1 MKKLILLFILF
12 TFCSS
17 PINSDFSD
25 EFITEITY
33 QNLDGE
39 YVNEDLTNKKTIIV
53 FWADYWG
60 SCRQELPVLEANLNN
75 FNDEYDVIALAH
87 SDINST
93 NSWVQNNL
101 KNILTIGIS
110 TQEIR
115 DKYKVIGQ
123 PITIILNEKG
133 EIIFREYGYIPVTD
147 F

>member
-133 EIIFREYGYIPVTD
+133 EIIYREYGYIPVTG

>member
-53 FWADYWG
+53 FWADY
-60 SCRQELPVLEANLNN
+60 
-75 FNDEYDVIALAH
+75 
-87 SDINST
+87 
-93 NSWVQNNL
+93 
-101 KNILTIGIS
+101 
-110 TQEIR
+110 
-115 DKYKVIGQ
+115 
-123 PITIILNEKG
+123 
-133 EIIFREYGYIPVTD
+133 
-147 F
+147 